1 MFTSVRTI
9 SGNRESYRLL
19 NWVITY
25 VIRKQII
32 YKRGRVNLQQLL
44 IVFSFQAL
52 KVINIDETSAATCG
66 KKKI

>member
-1 MFTSVRTI
+1 MFTSVVTI

-32 YKRGRVNLQQLL
+32 LQRGRVNLQQLL
-44 IVFSFQAL
+44 IVFSSQAL
-52 KVINIDETSAATCG
+52 KIIDETSAATCG
-66 KKKI
+66 KKRI